1 MIEFLT
7 QPWSWWFS
15 GIVIS
20 AIMFLLLFFGKSFG
34 FSANLRTVCSIAG
47 AGKKVKFFDFD
58 WKKQTWNL
66 VFLVGAIIG
75 GFIAN
80 EFMTAGDQVIDISEN
95 TIKDLSA
102 LGFSEPTSIQPSE
115 LFDLESVFTLKG
127 FLVLALGGLLVG
139 FGARYAGGC
148 TSGHAISGISDLQI
162 PSLIAVVGF
171 FIGGLIMTFGIFP
184 FIFG

>member
-1 MIEFLT
+1 MLEFLT

-20 AIMFLLLFFGKSFG
+20 AIMFILLFFGKSFG
-34 FSANLRTVCSIAG
+34 FSANLRTMCSIAG

-66 VFLVGAIIG
+66 VFLLGAIMG
-75 GFIAN
+75 GFLAN
-80 EFMTAGDQVIDISEN
+80 QFLSPDNYVVEISES
-95 TIKDLSA
+95 TVQDLAS
-102 LGFSEPTSIQPSE
+102 LGFAEPSSLQPSE
-115 LFDLESVFTLKG
+115 LFDLENAFSLKG
-127 FLVLALGGLLVG
+127 FLILAIGGLMVG

-148 TSGHAISGISDLQI
+148 TSGHAISGIADLQL

-184 FIFG
+184 LIFG

>member
-1 MIEFLT
+1 MIEFIT

-20 AIMFLLLFFGKSFG
+20 AIMFTLIFFGKSFG
-34 FSANLRTVCSIAG
+34 FSANLRTMCAIAG
-47 AGKKVKFFDFD
+47 AGKKVKFFNFD

-75 GFIAN
+75 GYVAN
-80 EFMTAGDQVIDISEN
+80 QFLSPENYVVEISEN
-95 TIKDLSA
+95 TINDLGA
-102 LGFSEPTSIQPSE
+102 LGFAAPTSIQPNE
-115 LFDLESVFTLKG
+115 LFDMENVFSLKG
-127 FLVLALGGLLVG
+127 FLILAIGGLFVG

-162 PSLIAVVGF
+162 PSIIAVVGF

-184 FIFG
+184 ILFG